1 MNNLQN
7 KQLWSGQI
15 VLILV
20 NHGQNEPIR
29 FGFRAF
35 LAALCPGVFAL
46 IFPASEET
54 QGRGAA
60 KAQEESS
67 FWNLGRT
74 VKGSGGVPELCPSGC
89 AMMKIKTQSD
99 RGSLRPVSRHGQAA
113 PLICQPNRGKN

>member
-15 VLILV
+15 VLNLV

-29 FGFRAF
+29 YGFRTF
-35 LAALCPGVFAL
+35 LASLCPGVFAL

-74 VKGSGGVPELCPSGC
+74 VKGSGGVPKLCPSGC
-89 AMMKIKTQSD
+89 GMMKIKTQKRQKPQMDTD
-99 RGSLRPVSRHGQAA
+99 RHR
-113 PLICQPNRGKN
+113 

>member
-7 KQLWSGQI
+7 KQPWSGQTM
-15 VLILV
+15 LNLV
-20 NHGQNEPIR
+20 NHGQNKPIR
-29 FGFRAF
+29 FGFRTR
-35 LAALCPGVFAL
+35 LASLGPGVFAL

-54 QGRGAA
+54 QGRGVA

-74 VKGSGGVPELCPSGC
+74 AKGVVPELCPSGG

-99 RGSLRPVSRHGQAA
+99 PGTLRRRSRHGQAA
-113 PLICQPNRGKN
+113 SPPVCQPNRGKN